1 LVKKRE
7 PYRPVAPIVPSERL
21 FDFFDSSDLSPFMTY
36 APKAKEITKQ
46 KAPAIV
52 HYDGT
57 SRVQTLSSHDNEV
70 LHNVICQIGENTGIP
85 ILMNTSFNIANEP
98 IVDTPNSAMKSLIGS
113 EADILYIN
121 GKRYA
126 KD

>member
-1 LVKKRE
+1 
-7 PYRPVAPIVPSERL
+7 
-21 FDFFDSSDLSPFMTY
+21 MTS

-57 SRVQTLSSHDNEV
+57 SRVQTLSVQDNEL
-70 LHNVICQIGENTGIP
+70 LHNVLCQIGDNTGIP

-98 IVDTPNSAMKSLIGS
+98 IVDTPNSAMRSFIGS
-113 EADILYIN
+113 EADVLYIN
-121 GKRYA
+121 GERYA